1 MEQRHKLPCLN
12 KMLSAHGQRNATEMA
27 PAITVFWVQSSDVPF
42 FCHFNISLI
51 GCCWQPSKLQT
62 VFSAHIVQCDIKWC
76 ILHWW
81 VGEKW
86 NKEGRAWL
94 FLRIVEEKV
103 RPCEGRWGE
112 PGYQEAMRVKGG
124 QKGQVEVKVYQPYT
138 VTSNWEML
146 GGPGSH
152 FDMLNG

>member
-1 MEQRHKLPCLN
+1 MFKQDAVCTW
-12 KMLSAHGQRNATEMA
+12 TEKCDRDG
-27 PAITVFWVQSSDVPF
+27 PGNNCVLGAIFRCAIF